1 MAVVAGSRE
10 LLWTQIRDTCCSC
23 RRVSEARRAVSS
35 ESAGLCR
42 TTPRGQA
49 LAHSEAVVRRNR
61 SCGVGGGCPSAGSR
75 LQETDAVAQRI
86 AIRTTTGLMG
96 ANTTLLGCF
105 GQIVSG
111 LDSSG
116 SQYTGLVSLLNCA
129 CDSTCRYIKG
139 SIVSEPLSPVILV
152 ASASAVERQQ
162 VEVVL
167 RRDGCEVIQVSTGEE
182 VVWCFRERQP
192 DVVLLHEALQAPS
205 GVDICRVLKGDPSR
219 LVSLVVMRARA
230 GQGGDGGAA
239 YPCADDVVSLPLD
252 VVEVQLRVGKALECL
267 RVKRLLREDT
277 RRIQEL
283 EEARDELTQLIVRD
297 MKAPLT
303 GLADLLEMADRAT
316 VGHFK
321 SEASQYINEAL
332 DATETLEEM
341 VAFLL
346 DVRHM
351 LAGELRLKRRR
362 CDIAQMVRGTA
373 DLLGEA
379 AQAAGVPVEVIGEPV
394 FAACDERLVG
404 RAIRHLVRTAILRC
418 PRGNEVRVEVGG
430 DTAGIRVVV
439 LCDGGVGE
447 VARGSGLANMMRS
460 REAPAASGLGL
471 AFCRLVMG
479 AHGGKFGVDRHR
491 GGMSWWLTLPVGE
504 EDAEASQAG
513 SEGVPALAE
522 ESAQRSRRYLGSG
535 DPEPSAVPSR
545 CMASRTTRHQFAV
558 AVAIMSA
565 IPLLAFG
572 YLLTDAVL
580 ENTFNVETLL
590 LMTPA
595 IVALVAMG
603 IVLLLRHTMEIARL
617 RQYLEVMARGGAP
630 QGHGWAASA
639 DFKAMG
645 KALNS
650 VVEQAREKVRVIETQ
665 SKALLYSEQQRVMVE
680 TVGAACHHLGQPAT
694 VIGVYLDL
702 MKKKESSPEMQQL
715 VAECQLAASDVAGI
729 LHRLQS
735 VAHYQTEPYLL
746 SSQLDA
752 KRSDERILKI

>member
-1 MAVVAGSRE
+1 
-10 LLWTQIRDTCCSC
+10 
-23 RRVSEARRAVSS
+23 
-35 ESAGLCR
+35 
-42 TTPRGQA
+42 
-49 LAHSEAVVRRNR
+49 VVR
-61 SCGVGGGCPSAGSR
+61 VTQA
-75 LQETDAVAQRI
+75 
-86 AIRTTTGLMG
+86 
-96 ANTTLLGCF
+96 
-105 GQIVSG
+105 
-111 LDSSG
+111 
-116 SQYTGLVSLLNCA
+116 
-129 CDSTCRYIKG
+129 CRYIEG
-139 SIVSEPLSPVILV
+139 NVVSESIRKIILV
-152 ASASAVERQQ
+152 ASASADERQHL
-162 VEVVL
+162 ESVL
-167 RRDGCEVIQVSTGEE
+167 RQDGCEVIQAATGEE
-182 VVWCFRERQP
+182 VVRCFRERQP
-192 DVVLLHEALQAPS
+192 DVVLLHEALQSPS
-205 GVDICRVLKGDPSR
+205 GVDICRVLKGEPDR
-219 LVSLVVMRARA
+219 LVSLVVMRTPG
-230 GQGGDGGAA
+230 GQGRGESTG

-252 VVEVQLRVGKALECL
+252 PVEVKIRVGKALERL
-267 RVKRLLREDT
+267 RVMRLLREDT
-277 RRIQEL
+277 RRIHEL
-283 EEARDELTQLIVRD
+283 EQARDELTQLIVRD

-303 GLADLLEMADRAT
+303 GLADLLEMADRAS

-351 LAGELRLKRRR
+351 LAGELKLKRRR
-362 CDIAQMVRGTA
+362 CDVAQMVRGTA

-394 FAACDERLVG
+394 FAICDERLMG
-404 RAIRHLVRTAILRC
+404 RAIRHLVRTAILMC
-418 PRGNEVRVEVGG
+418 PKGNAVRVEVGG
-430 DTAGIRVVV
+430 DAAGIRLVV

-447 VARGSGLANMMRS
+447 VVQASGLADMMRS
-460 REAPAASGLGL
+460 SEAPVSSGLGL

-479 AHGGKFGVDRHR
+479 AHGGKFGVDSHR
-491 GGMSWWLTLPVGE
+491 GGVSWWLTIPAGVE
-504 EDAEASQAG
+504 VSVASQAECERDRIPEDV
-513 SEGVPALAE
+513 SL
-522 ESAQRSRRYLGSG
+522 QRSRRYLGGG
-535 DPEPSAVPSR
+535 DAASLSVPSR
-545 CMASRTTRHQFAV
+545 CIASQTTRYQFAV

-580 ENTFNVETLL
+580 KDTFNIETLL

-603 IVLLLRHTMEIARL
+603 IVLLIRHTMEIARL

-630 QGHGWAASA
+630 KGHGWAASA

-650 VVEQAREKVRVIETQ
+650 VMAQAGEKVRVIEAQ
-665 SKALLYSEQQRVMVE
+665 SKALLQSEQQRVMVE

-694 VIGVYLDL
+694 VLGVYLDL

-715 VAECQLAASDVAGI
+715 IAECQLAASDVAGI

-746 SSQLDA
+746 TSQLDV